1 MDIESMSIN
10 NTGTY
15 MSNTSNTL
23 SSLKAQNDAIASME
37 GIDPK
42 MADLGRK
49 LSLEQAK
56 RLLAIASIRPS
67 KTFHKLMTEEEM
79 DALTKYYNLIK
90 PKASLSATQIAANA
104 AAQQAAENMRC
115 ASHPPITYQSAKV
128 NLSSLRNLQSFID
141 TYKKE
146 IDSGRL
152 TVDYDLASDP
162 KGFVLKDQTDQSVI
176 KFPQEL
182 NDSFF
187 ALAVTHGDQENKTL
201 SEANLYRIVNWN
213 DTSASCFTVAEKKK
227 SKAAKNSLNAPKQ
240 EQQQQTTMTVVNEF
254 ESSGSPRDSP
264 RDTSSKSSLKE
275 NSLKDG
281 STNESNSNEPL
292 VSNNHTTTS
301 NTRSMLLNMR
311 RIELDM
317 IEAETASQE
326 TSSSRGENDETT
338 VDDLQSNE
346 QINSSENLATANI
359 MVNLAPKKKKKQ
371 QMQSLRI
378 NNSSS
383 THLHSVHFSDLDTRS
398 GNSSTGDISKN
409 CENSKSTLTNNNNN
423 NNSTTMNENSTLGEF
438 ENVPANNSK
447 FKYSSSSYVINNQQS
462 SAINSSA
469 LSFDYIKSLSSLVN
483 SIIEPKLLKQ
493 LTNSGVDVR

>member
-1 MDIESMSIN
+1 MIN

-15 MSNTSNTL
+15 VSNTSNTL
-23 SSLKAQNDAIASME
+23 SSLKAQNDAIVSME

-42 MADLGRK
+42 VAELGRK
-49 LSLEQAK
+49 ISLEQAK

-90 PKASLSATQIAANA
+90 PKASVTSQAAANA
-104 AAQQAAENMRC
+104 AAQQAAENARS
-115 ASHPPITYQSAKV
+115 ASHVPITYQSSKV

-213 DTSASCFTVAEKKK
+213 DTSASCFAAAEKKK
-227 SKAAKNSLNAPKQ
+227 TKSKNSAHAPKQ
-240 EQQQQTTMTVVNEF
+240 REPQETLIERDLDQS
-254 ESSGSPRDSP
+254 ESSNSPRESPRDS
-264 RDTSSKSSLKE
+264 SSKSSLKE

-281 STNESNSNEPL
+281 STNEGSNYDPLNIANNINSNN
-292 VSNNHTTTS
+292 VNKTS
-301 NTRSMLLNMR
+301 MNIR
-311 RIELDM
+311 RFELDM
-317 IEAETASQE
+317 IEGSVAESDSERTAS
-326 TSSSRGENDETT
+326 SRENDEATI
-338 VDDLQSNE
+338 DESNQ
-346 QINSSENLATANI
+346 QINSTENLTTTNI
-359 MVNLAPKKKKKQ
+359 MVSISPKKKKHLQLLKDNY
-371 QMQSLRI
+371 SA
-378 NNSSS
+378 S
-383 THLHSVHFSDLDTRS
+383 HLHSVHFSDLDTKS
-398 GNSSTGDISKN
+398 PSSSSGDISKN
-409 CENSKSTLTNNNNN
+409 CENSKSTLTNLNTNTNNL
-423 NNSTTMNENSTLGEF
+423 SSTMNDHSTIAEF
-438 ENVPANNSK
+438 ENMPNGNSK
-447 FKYSSSSYVINNQQS
+447 FKYSSSSYTINNPQNQQS
-462 SAINSSA
+462 SAINSST

-493 LTNSGVDVR
+493 LTNSGVDIR